1 MEQAERPVLLTI
13 ERAVAVVTLNRPFVL
28 NAIDVDMARAFRDAI
43 DMIEANERVQAILLR
58 GEGRAFCAGGD
69 VSAFS
74 TDNPA
79 AAAEAII
86 DYLHEALVTL
96 DNLPLPSIAAVQG
109 VAAGAGF
116 SLALACDLAIAAD
129 DAVFSLAFTRIGAS
143 PDSSSTYRLPRL
155 VGMRKALELALLAD
169 PIDAAEALRLGL
181 VNSAV
186 PAATLQASAMALA
199 ERLAGGPTGAYG
211 RTKALIRQSLSS
223 NLVAQLDR
231 EREAFLQSARSV
243 DFAEGVAAFLA
254 KRSPRF
260 EGSR

>member
-13 ERAVAVVTLNRPFVL
+13 ERAVAIVTLNRPCVL

-43 DMIEANERVQAILLR
+43 DSIDANGRVRSILLR

-86 DYLHEALVTL
+86 DYLHEALTTL
-96 DNLPLPSIAAVQG
+96 ADIPVPSIAAVQG
-109 VAAGAGF
+109 AAAGAGF

-129 DAVFSLAFTRIGAS
+129 DAVFSLAFARIGAS
-143 PDSSSTYRLPRL
+143 PDSSSTYWLPRL
-155 VGMRKALELALLAD
+155 VGARKALELALLAD
-169 PIDAAEALRLGL
+169 PIDADEAMRIGL
-181 VNSAV
+181 VNNVV
-186 PAATLQASAMALA
+186 PAATLQRSALALA
-199 ERLAGGPTGAYG
+199 ERLSRGPTGAYG
-211 RTKALIRQSLSS
+211 RTKALLRQSLSS
-223 NLVAQLDR
+223 SLVAQLDR
-231 EREAFLQSARSV
+231 ERDAFLQSAQSI

>member
-13 ERAVAVVTLNRPFVL
+13 ERAVAVVTLNRSSVL

-43 DMIEANERVQAILLR
+43 DTIQTDDRVRAVLLR

-69 VSAFS
+69 VSQFS
-74 TDNPA
+74 THDPA

-86 DYLHEALVTL
+86 DPLHEALEAL
-96 DNLPLPSIAAVQG
+96 DSLPLPSIAAVHG
-109 VAAGAGF
+109 AAAGAGF

-129 DAVFSLAFTRIGAS
+129 DAVFSLAFARIGTS

-155 VGMRKALELALLAD
+155 VGTRKALELALLAE
-169 PIDAAEALRLGL
+169 PLGAAEAMRLGL
-181 VNSAV
+181 VNSVV

-199 ERLAGGPTGAYG
+199 ERLAAGPTGAYG
-211 RTKALIRQSLSS
+211 RTKALIGQSLS
-223 NLVAQLDR
+223 NDLATQLDR
-231 EREAFLQSARSV
+231 EREAFVQSARSI

-254 KRSPRF
+254 KRSPQF